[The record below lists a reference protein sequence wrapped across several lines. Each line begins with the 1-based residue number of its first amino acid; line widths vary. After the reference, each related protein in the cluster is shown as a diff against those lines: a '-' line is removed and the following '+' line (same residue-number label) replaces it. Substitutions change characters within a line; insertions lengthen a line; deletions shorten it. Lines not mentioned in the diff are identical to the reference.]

1 MAKGTFREES
11 ACGNRS
17 RTADLHH
24 DPGGRGRRAER
35 RRLSAD
41 YCFERFDN
49 RILQFFPQQPSRRCF
64 WAASRE
70 GLRRGSAACSL
81 LSAHA
86 ARNSSAY
93 AGIDDLRS
101 TVGLDFANSR

>member
-1 MAKGTFREES
+1 MAKGTCCEEFTS
-11 ACGNRS
+11 ENRS

-24 DPGGRGRRAER
+24 DPGGRGRRAQR

-70 GLRRGSAACSL
+70 GLRRCSGACSL
-81 LSAHA
+81 LSVHA
-86 ARNSSAY
+86 ARIYLLAQ
-93 AGIDDLRS
+93 G
-101 TVGLDFANSR
+101 